1 MGEIRLQKYLA
12 MCSIASRRAA
22 EQMISD
28 GRISVNGVTVTELG
42 TKVTQ
47 GDVVCVDG
55 KKVSTDSKKIYI
67 MLNKPRGYVT
77 TASDDRGRRTV
88 MDLVKD
94 IPQRIYP
101 VGRLD
106 YDTEGL
112 IFMTNDGDFTY
123 LLTHPKYEKNKV
135 YEVLVSGIMLHGA
148 ADKLAKGVYI
158 DGKKTY
164 PAEVEVTEHR
174 RNSSVVRICIHEGR
188 NRQIRK
194 MCEAVGHPVL
204 GLRRVAVDGIELGNL
219 PEGKWRHLTSTEIGM
234 LSRGAKSRN
243 N

>member
-1 MGEIRLQKYLA
+1 MEEIRLQKYLV
-12 MCSIASRRAA
+12 MCSVASRRGA
-22 EQMISD
+22 EQMITE
-28 GRISVNGVTVTELG
+28 GRVSVNGTVVTELG

-47 GDVVCVDG
+47 EDIVCADG
-55 KKVSTDSKKIYI
+55 KRVRADSKKIYI
-67 MLNKPRGYVT
+67 MLNKPKGYVS
-77 TASDDRGRRTV
+77 TARDDRGRRTV
-88 MDLVKD
+88 MDLVSD

-112 IFMTNDGDFTY
+112 IFMTNDGDMTY
-123 LLTHPKYEKNKV
+123 SLTHPKYEKNKV

-158 DGKKTY
+158 DGKKTH

-174 RNSSVVRICIHEGR
+174 RNSSVVRISIHEGR

-194 MCEAVGHPVL
+194 MCDAVGHPVL
-204 GLRRVAVDGIELGNL
+204 SLKRVAVDGIELGNL
-219 PEGKWRHLTSTEIGM
+219 PEGRWRYLTSTEVMM
-234 LSRGAKSRN
+234 LKKLSH
-243 N
+243 